1 MTQELGPIITQAK
14 GTFATGFKGQ
24 ISRSELLLIFH
35 EPSEQFPDKLL
46 NC

>member
-14 GTFATGFKGQ
+14 GTFATGFNGQ
-24 ISRSELLLIFH
+24 LLKNELLLIYH
-35 EPSEQFPDKLL
+35 EPNEQFPDKLL